1 MVENL
6 KGRKDLL
13 PGYRINII
21 VLIVMNMLFRCVSET
36 VSILNEKSGNPI
48 VVVII
53 IVVVFILIGL
63 SALLFYNN
71 LFTLYKNPP

>member
-1 MVENL
+1 VVENL